1 MNTRARMGWT
11 VVVAVVAA
19 GGWWWQG
26 RGGSGEAGPAG
37 KAGAA
42 PHSQAV
48 TLVTVR
54 QQDMPVQAEA
64 AGTVVPLNTV
74 EVRPQVS
81 TTVRSVAIQEGQFVH
96 QGDLLFTLDDR
107 SDQANLEKAR
117 ATLLRDQATLADLE
131 RQWRRN
137 QELLAQNFV
146 SQGALDSVQAQRD
159 AQVALVASDKAAV
172 RAAEVSAGYNT
183 VRAPLSGR
191 AGAIAV
197 HPGSLVSPTGD
208 PLVTISQIDPIGVS
222 FTLPE
227 AQLPTLLGDGDGP
240 QQQRTPLGVTVLRKA
255 ADGGEA
261 APMTGQLSFLDN
273 TVDSTSGTI
282 KLKARLANP
291 AQALWPGQY
300 VTVRLTLRTLKD
312 AAVLPQAAL
321 IIKGDDR
328 EVYVVGAD
336 QKADLR
342 PVKVLNNDGAWAA
355 VSGVKPGEQVVMEG
369 KENLRPGGSVH
380 VAPTAAPASA
390 ASSAG
395 SAPTRAGAG
404 A

>member
-1 MNTRARMGWT
+1 MNARARLGWT
-11 VVVAVVAA
+11 VVVALVAA
-19 GGWWWQG
+19 GGWWWWQE
-26 RGGSGEAGPAG
+26 RGGSAEGTPGG
-37 KAGAA
+37 KGGAA
-42 PHSQAV
+42 AHSQAV
-48 TLVTVR
+48 TVFTVR
-54 QQDMPVQAEA
+54 QQDMPVQVEA

-96 QGDLLFTLDDR
+96 QGELLFTLDDR

-159 AQVALVASDKAAV
+159 AQLALVASDKAAV
-172 RAAEVSAGYNT
+172 RAAEVSLGYNT

-208 PLVTISQIDPIGVS
+208 ALVTVSQIDPIGVS

-227 AQLPTLLGDGDGP
+227 AQLPALLGDGP
-240 QQQRTPLGVTVLRKA
+240 AQRQALAVTVLRKS
-255 ADGGEA
+255 ADGGDA
-261 APMTGQLSFLDN
+261 APLTGQLSFLDN

-312 AAVLPQAAL
+312 VAVLPQAAL
-321 IIKGDDR
+321 ILQGEAR
-328 EVYVVGAD
+328 QVYGVGAD
-336 QKADLR
+336 QKVALR
-342 PVKVLNNDGAWAA
+342 PVTVLNNDGALAA
-355 VSGVKPGEQVVMEG
+355 VSGVKPGERVVMEG

-380 VAPTAAPASA
+380 VAPAAGAASA
-390 ASSAG
+390 SSGAAQASG
-395 SAPTRAGAG
+395 AGAG

>member
-1 MNTRARMGWT
+1 MNTRARLGWT
-11 VVVAVVAA
+11 VAVVAVVAA
-19 GGWWWQG
+19 GAWWWQG
-26 RGGSGEAGPAG
+26 RGGSGE
-37 KAGAA
+37 GAA
-42 PHSQAV
+42 GGKGTNAARSQAV
-48 TLVTVR
+48 TVFTVR

-81 TTVRSVAIQEGQFVH
+81 TTVRSVAIQEGQFVR
-96 QGDLLFTLDDR
+96 QGELLFTLDDR

-159 AQVALVASDKAAV
+159 AQLALVASDKAAV
-172 RAAEVSAGYNT
+172 RAAEVSLGYNT

-227 AQLPTLLGDGDGP
+227 AQLPSLLGEGP
-240 QQQRTPLGVTVLRKA
+240 AQRQALPVTVLRKA
-255 ADGGEA
+255 ADGRMA
-261 APMTGQLSFLDN
+261 DPLTGQLSFLDN

-282 KLKARLANP
+282 KLKARLSNP
-291 AQALWPGQY
+291 SQALWPGQY

-312 AAVLPQAAL
+312 VAVLPQAAL
-321 IIKGDDR
+321 IIKGEAR

-336 QKADLR
+336 QKATLR
-342 PVKVLNNDGAWAA
+342 PVTVLNNDGAWAA

-380 VAPTAAPASA
+380 VMPATPVAPAA
-390 ASSAG
+390 
-395 SAPTRAGAG
+395 SAPSGAGAG

>member
-1 MNTRARMGWT
+1 MGWT

-26 RGGSGEAGPAG
+26 RGGSGDGAAGG
-37 KAGAA
+37 KAAA
-42 PHSQAV
+42 AHSQAV
-48 TLVTVR
+48 TLVTVG

-159 AQVALVASDKAAV
+159 AQLALVASDKAAV
-172 RAAEVSAGYNT
+172 RAAEVSVGYNT

-208 PLVTISQIDPIGVS
+208 PLVTVSQIDPIGVS

-227 AQLPTLLGDGDGP
+227 AQLPTLLDDGP
-240 QQQRTPLGVTVLRKA
+240 QQRTPLAVTVLRKA

-312 AAVLPQAAL
+312 VAVLPQAAL

-336 QKADLR
+336 QKASLR
-342 PVKVLNNDGAWAA
+342 PVKVLNNDGGRAA

-369 KENLRPGGSVH
+369 KENLRPGDSVH
-380 VAPTAAPASA
+380 VAPAAGAASA
-390 ASSAG
+390 ASGAASA
-395 SAPTRAGAG
+395 SSRAGAG

>member
-1 MNTRARMGWT
+1 MNTRARLGWT
-11 VVVAVVAA
+11 VAVVAVVAA

-26 RGGSGEAGPAG
+26 RGGSGE
-37 KAGAA
+37 GAA
-42 PHSQAV
+42 GGQGANAARSQAV
-48 TLVTVR
+48 TVFTVR

-81 TTVRSVAIQEGQFVH
+81 TTVRSVAIQEGQFVR
-96 QGDLLFTLDDR
+96 QGELLFTLDDR
-107 SDQANLEKAR
+107 GDQANLEKAR

-159 AQVALVASDKAAV
+159 AQLALVASDKAAV
-172 RAAEVSAGYNT
+172 RAAEVSLGYNT

-197 HPGSLVSPTGD
+197 HQGSLVSPTGD

-227 AQLPTLLGDGDGP
+227 VQLPALLGEGP
-240 QQQRTPLGVTVLRKA
+240 AQRQALPVTVLRKA
-255 ADGGEA
+255 ADGHEA

-282 KLKARLANP
+282 KLKARLSNP
-291 AQALWPGQY
+291 SQALWPGQY

-312 AAVLPQAAL
+312 VAVLPQAAL
-321 IIKGDDR
+321 IIKGEAR

-336 QKADLR
+336 QKATLR
-342 PVKVLNNDGAWAA
+342 PVTVLNNDGAWAA

-380 VAPTAAPASA
+380 VMPAAPVAPAASA
-390 ASSAG
+390 PSG
-395 SAPTRAGAG
+395 AGAG

>member
-1 MNTRARMGWT
+1 VA
-11 VVVAVVAA
+11 VVAVVAA

-26 RGGSGEAGPAG
+26 RGGSARAQRVARGQRAR
-37 KAGAA
+37 
-42 PHSQAV
+42 SQAV
-48 TLVTVR
+48 TVFTVR

-81 TTVRSVAIQEGQFVH
+81 TTVRSVAIQEGQFVR
-96 QGDLLFTLDDR
+96 QGELLFTLDDR

-159 AQVALVASDKAAV
+159 AQLALVASDKAAV
-172 RAAEVSAGYNT
+172 RAAEVSLGYNT

-227 AQLPTLLGDGDGP
+227 AQLPALLGEGP
-240 QQQRTPLGVTVLRKA
+240 R
-255 ADGGEA
+255 
-261 APMTGQLSFLDN
+261 S
-273 TVDSTSGTI
+273 
-282 KLKARLANP
+282 ARP
-291 AQALWPGQY
+291 C
-300 VTVRLTLRTLKD
+300 R
-312 AAVLPQAAL
+312 
-321 IIKGDDR
+321 
-328 EVYVVGAD
+328 
-336 QKADLR
+336 
-342 PVKVLNNDGAWAA
+342 
-355 VSGVKPGEQVVMEG
+355 
-369 KENLRPGGSVH
+369 
-380 VAPTAAPASA
+380 
-390 ASSAG
+390 
-395 SAPTRAGAG
+395 
-404 A
+404 